1 MRYFFLGLLGCCMWL
16 GAQNKT
22 VIPVD
27 LQWTGAER
35 WSIGDS
41 LSTEVIGLERAAY
54 LGEHHLPY
62 YQYEWPA
69 GEAGGYVAEVKNP
82 VLVPVAADELAL
94 LAGADL
100 PQEPVVSIG
109 LSGSRGQWLHRVSVF
124 PFVEQEGRAMKLQSF
139 DLELTRTKQA
149 EAAPSN
155 RSIHAFADQSVLS
168 QGRFVKVRV
177 TESGL
182 YKLTYADLR
191 SAGIDPANVRL
202 FGYGG
207 AVQDEDFS
215 RPWHD
220 DLPEV
225 AVYDTGDAILFYAQ
239 GVNKWTYDETAR
251 KFTHEI
257 NPYSTYGYYFVTSD
271 NVGTRKRIASREAV
285 TADQVHDVDVFT
297 DYAVYEQEQATI
309 TNSGR
314 KLYES
319 ITSGSALTASF
330 SFPNLCTDSLVQ
342 VRASAARNGSF
353 SLRLNS
359 GASQSISASGYTDR
373 NYSASSGN
381 LSFSL
386 SYSGSG
392 VGYLDYIEVN
402 VWRDLTMTGAY
413 MTFHNR
419 DGLGGYNR
427 YRLNAGSS
435 VRVWDINDL
444 TNVAEVPLTD
454 ADGVRTFVDDAF
466 TAKSYV
472 AVDLSAVGSIPS
484 ATLVGEVSRQ
494 NLHGM
499 ASADMLIITHS
510 AFRAAAE
517 ALAQAHEQDGLAV
530 AVVTADEVYN
540 EFSSGTPDATAY
552 RRVAKMLYERE
563 DISLRYLLL
572 MGKGSFDNRGLLTGA
587 GSRMLLTYQ
596 SVNSVADDKESYT
609 TDDYFGY
616 LDDNEGTSLGSG
628 DLLDVAIGR
637 LPVATADEAW
647 AAVNKTIQYMR
658 NETPGA
664 WKNQLCFL
672 GDDADNNNHMTQAN
686 GVADLVAGTHRAYNI
701 NKIMLD
707 SYQQEVNASGQSYP
721 LAKNRFNNLIR
732 MGLLYMNYMGHANVN
747 GWSDESILLTHE
759 AAAWTN
765 QYLPLISAG
774 TCEFSRYDREH
785 VCGGEVLL
793 TNAGGG
799 AIGCFSATRSVYPAP
814 NYSLM
819 LSFAEHLF
827 ANADVADA
835 AIGDA
840 VMQAKNAVT
849 TDAANKLSY
858 VYFGDP
864 AVRLNYPDPYEVA
877 VQEVDGHAVAG
888 ADTLR
893 ALSETTLRAVVLD
906 EAGQQAT
913 RFNGTVQLVVYD
925 KEETVTCFNN
935 DRETTCDGC
944 SELITPFTYRDRPNT
959 IFKGTAQVSG
969 GEFTITFK
977 LPKDIKYNY
986 GSGRMVFTA
995 WDDAGSEGGQGYFE
1009 QFTVGGSSD
1018 DAAQVTT
1025 GPQVQMYLNYPG
1037 FVSGGQVNETPVFT
1051 AHVYDEHGINLS
1063 SPTPGHDI
1071 MLMLDDNQ
1079 SFVLN
1084 DYYESALG
1092 TYKEGT
1098 VSYQLPTLDDGRYTL
1113 MFRVWNLYNVSTMQ
1127 YLDFEVVTGL
1137 TPEIL
1142 SVRCYP
1148 NPATT
1153 ETTIQVTHDREGEI
1167 VDMTVDVYDLA
1178 GKLVWTQRQQATDRI
1193 TWDLT
1198 AANGRLAPGLYL
1210 YRVSVQM
1217 DDKIIS
1223 SRANKLIVR

>member
-62 YQYEWPA
+62 YQYTLPA
-69 GEAGGYVAEVKNP
+69 GEADGCLVEVKNP
-82 VLVPVAADELAL
+82 ALVPVAADELAL
-94 LAGADL
+94 LAGTDL
-100 PQEPVVSIG
+100 PQTPTASVT
-109 LSGSRGQWLHRVSVF
+109 LSGARGQWSHRVSVF

-149 EAAPSN
+149 GKATA
-155 RSIHAFADQSVLS
+155 SIHAFASQSVLS

-191 SAGIDPANVRL
+191 AKGIDPANVRL

-207 AVQDEDFS
+207 GVLSEDFS

-225 AVYDTGDAILFYAQ
+225 AVYDTGNAILFYAQ
-239 GVNKWTYDETAR
+239 GVNKWTYDEAAR

-271 NVGTRKRIASREAV
+271 NVGTKKRITSREAMEDASV
-285 TADQVHDVDVFT
+285 YPDVDVFT
-297 DYAVYEQEQATI
+297 DYAVYERERATI
-309 TNSGR
+309 NNSGR
-314 KLYES
+314 KLYEN
-319 ITSGSALTASF
+319 INPGGSVTASF

-342 VRASAARNGSF
+342 VRASAANGGNY
-353 SLRLNS
+353 SLRLNG

-373 NYSASSGN
+373 SYSASSG
-381 LSFSL
+381 SL
-386 SYSGSG
+386 QFTLAYSGSG

-402 VWRDLTMTGAY
+402 VKRDLAMSGAY

-419 DGLGGYNR
+419 ENLGKSNR
-427 YRLNAGSS
+427 YRLNAGTS
-435 VRVWDINDL
+435 VRVWDINDPV
-444 TNVAEVPLTD
+444 NVTEIPLTD
-454 ADGVRTFVDDAF
+454 AGGRRTFVDDAA

-472 AVDLSAVGSIPS
+472 AVDLNAVGSVPS
-484 ATLVGEVSRQ
+484 ATLLEEVPRQ

-499 ASADMLIITHS
+499 ASVDMLIITPS
-510 AFRAAAE
+510 AFRSAAE
-517 ALAQAHEQDGLAV
+517 ALAQAHAELDGLAV
-530 AVVTADEVYN
+530 GVVTADEVYN

-552 RRVAKMLYERE
+552 RRMAKMLYGRE
-563 DISLRYLLL
+563 DIPLRYLLL
-572 MGKGSFDNRGLLTGA
+572 MGKGSYDNRGLLS
-587 GSRMLLTYQ
+587 GSGSNTLLTYQ
-596 SVNSVADDKESYT
+596 SVNSVASDKESYT

-616 LDDNEGTSLGSG
+616 LDDHEGNSLGSG
-628 DLLDVAIGR
+628 DLLDIAIGR
-637 LPVATADEAW
+637 IPVTTGEQAQ
-647 AAVNKTIQYMR
+647 AVVDKTIQYMR

-672 GDDADNNNHMTQAN
+672 GDDEDNNTHMEQAN
-686 GVADLVAGTHRAYNI
+686 GVADLVASGHRAYYI

-707 SYQQEVNASGQSYP
+707 AYQQEVNASGQSYP
-721 LAKNRFNNLIR
+721 LAKNQFNNLIR
-732 MGLLYMNYMGHANVN
+732 RGLLYINYMGHANVN
-747 GWSDESILLTHE
+747 GWTGEGILKTNE
-759 AAAWTN
+759 IPGWTN
-765 QYLPLISAG
+765 QYLPLVSAG
-774 TCEFSRYDREH
+774 TCEFSRYDREF
-785 VCGGEVLL
+785 VCGAEELL
-793 TNAGGG
+793 LNARGG

-819 LSFAEHLF
+819 RSFAEHLF
-827 ANADVADA
+827 ANADVPGAT
-835 AIGDA
+835 IGDA

-864 AVRLNYPDPYEVA
+864 AVRLNYPNPYRVA
-877 VQEVDGHAVAG
+877 VQEVNGHPVAG
-888 ADTLR
+888 TDTLR
-893 ALSETTLRAVVLD
+893 ALSETTLRGVVLD
-906 EAGQQAT
+906 EAGQKAA
-913 RFNGTVQLVVYD
+913 FNGTVQVVVLD

-935 DRETTCDGC
+935 DNETTCDGC
-944 SELITPFTYRDRPNT
+944 SDLITPFTYRDRSNT
-959 IFKGTAQVSG
+959 IFKGTAQVTDGDFSL
-969 GEFTITFK
+969 TFK

-995 WDDAGSEGGQGYFE
+995 WDEAGREGGQGYFE

-1018 DAAQVTT
+1018 DAETVNQ

-1051 AHVYDEHGINLS
+1051 ARVYDEYGINVS

-1071 MLMLDDNQ
+1071 MLMLDDNR

-1098 VSYQLPTLDDGRYTL
+1098 VSYQLPELDDGHYTL

-1127 YLDFEVVTGL
+1127 SLDFEVVRGL
-1137 TPEIL
+1137 NPEIL
-1142 SVRCYP
+1142 TVRCYP

-1153 ETTIQVTHDREGEI
+1153 ETTIQVTHNREGEI
-1167 VDMTVDVYDLA
+1167 VEMTVDVYDLS
-1178 GKLVWTQRQQATDRI
+1178 GKRVWTQRQQATDRI

-1198 AANGRLAPGLYL
+1198 AANGRLAPGMYL
-1210 YRVSVQM
+1210 YRVSVQT
-1217 DDKIIS
+1217 DGDITS

>member
-1 MRYFFLGLLGCCMWL
+1 MWL

-41 LSTEVIGLERAAY
+41 LSTEVIGMERAAY

-62 YQYEWPA
+62 YQYELPA

-100 PQEPVVSIG
+100 PQEPAVSVG
-109 LSGSRGQWLHRVSVF
+109 LSGSRGQWRHRVSVF

-149 EAAPSN
+149 EAAPSG

-285 TADQVHDVDVFT
+285 TAEQVHDVDVFT
-297 DYAVYEQEQATI
+297 DYAVYEREQATI
-309 TNSGR
+309 THSGR

-330 SFPNLCTDSLVQ
+330 SFPNLHTDSLVQ
-342 VRASAARNGSF
+342 VRASAARNGNF

-484 ATLVGEVSRQ
+484 ATLLDEVTRQ

-499 ASADMLIITHS
+499 ASADMLIITNP

-616 LDDNEGTSLGSG
+616 LDDHEGNSLGSG
-628 DLLDVAIGR
+628 DLLDIAIGR
-637 LPVATADEAW
+637 IPVTTGEQAQ
-647 AAVNKTIQYMR
+647 AVVDKTIQYMR

-672 GDDADNNNHMTQAN
+672 GDDEDNNTHMEQAN
-686 GVADLVAGTHRAYNI
+686 GVADLVASGHGAYYI

-707 SYQQEVNASGQSYP
+707 AYQQEVNASGQSYP
-721 LAKNRFNNLIR
+721 LAKNQFNNLIR
-732 MGLLYMNYMGHANVN
+732 RGLLYINYMGHANVN
-747 GWSDESILLTHE
+747 GWTGEGILKTNE
-759 AAAWTN
+759 IPGWTN
-765 QYLPLISAG
+765 QCLPLVSAG
-774 TCEFSRYDREH
+774 TCEFSRYDREF
-785 VCGGEVLL
+785 VCGAEELL
-793 TNAGGG
+793 LNARGG

-819 LSFAEHLF
+819 RSFAEHLF
-827 ANADVADA
+827 ANADVPGAT
-835 AIGDA
+835 IGDA

-864 AVRLNYPDPYEVA
+864 AVRLNYPNPYRVA
-877 VQEVDGHAVAG
+877 VQEVNGHPVAG
-888 ADTLR
+888 TDTLR
-893 ALSETTLRAVVLD
+893 ALSEATLRGVVLD
-906 EAGQQAT
+906 EAGQKAA
-913 RFNGTVQLVVYD
+913 FNGTVQVVVLD

-935 DRETTCDGC
+935 DNETTCDGC
-944 SELITPFTYRDRPNT
+944 SDLITPFTYRDRSNT
-959 IFKGTAQVSG
+959 IFKGTAQVADGDFSLA
-969 GEFTITFK
+969 FK

-986 GSGRMVFTA
+986 GPGRMVLTA
-995 WDDAGSEGGQGYFE
+995 WDEAGREGGQGYFE

-1018 DAAQVTT
+1018 DAEVVNL
-1025 GPQVQMYLNYPG
+1025 GPRVQMYLNYPG

-1051 AHVYDEHGINLS
+1051 ARVYDEYGINVS

-1071 MLMLDDNQ
+1071 MLMLDDNR

-1098 VSYQLPTLDDGRYTL
+1098 VSYQLPELDDGHYTL

-1127 YLDFEVVTGL
+1127 YLDFEVVRGL
-1137 TPEIL
+1137 NPEIL
-1142 SVRCYP
+1142 TVRCYP

-1153 ETTIQVTHDREGEI
+1153 ETTIQVTHNREGEI
-1167 VDMTVDVYDLA
+1167 VEMTVDVYDLS
-1178 GKLVWTQRQQATDRI
+1178 GKRVRTQRQQATDRI

-1198 AANGRLAPGLYL
+1198 AANGRLAPGMYL
-1210 YRVSVQM
+1210 YRVSVQT
-1217 DDKIIS
+1217 DGDITS